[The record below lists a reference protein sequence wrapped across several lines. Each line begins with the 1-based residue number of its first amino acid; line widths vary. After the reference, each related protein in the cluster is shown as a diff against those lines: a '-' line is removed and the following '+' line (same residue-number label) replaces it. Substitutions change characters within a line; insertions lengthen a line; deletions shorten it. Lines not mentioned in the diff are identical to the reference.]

1 LSIQTT
7 DPGKKDWG
15 HLIEEFRHRR
25 GVPLAVICFLAVW
38 FAPAPTGLALAGQK
52 ALAIFAAIFV
62 LYLTEA
68 MPLGITSLA
77 VIPLAVLTGTV
88 KLSSALEGFAASTVY
103 LLIGAFILGA
113 AMVKT
118 RLADRITYVIL
129 SRIGSKTRNIVY
141 GMMAVNIVLAFLV
154 PSATARTAIL
164 IPICLG
170 IIQVFQEG
178 REGRSPFAVAL
189 MLTNCFTNVTISA
202 GIMTATVANPVTIEF
217 IAKSEGK
224 IISYMEWFVLGL
236 PPALLMTIFTT
247 WYLLRVFKPEREEL
261 PGGREFIRS
270 KLTAFGPMSSE
281 EKRTFLVFI
290 LVVVLW
296 VTGEWTKIDPTTAC
310 LVGVIALFLPRFGV
324 LNWNDA
330 NKGVS
335 WQVALIAGGG
345 ISLGDILMKTGA
357 AKWLATGI
365 FSLLGLH
372 GVSTLVL
379 LLVVMFICMY
389 LHFFFVGTT
398 AMNTALLPIV
408 IAMAVAANLPPH
420 VLALPAG
427 MVIGGYAILMFY
439 ATNPLILVY
448 GTGKVRIEDYPRA
461 GIPICAIACL
471 VYALCAA
478 TYWRWLGFF

>member
-1 LSIQTT
+1 MTT
-7 DPGKKDWG
+7 QPKESGKNKWG
-15 HLIEEFRHRR
+15 HIVEEFRHKW
-25 GVPLAVICFLAVW
+25 GFPMAVLCFLAVW
-38 FAPAPTGLALAGQK
+38 FAPNPVGLALAGKK

-118 RLADRITYVIL
+118 NLADRITYVIL
-129 SRIGSKTRNIVY
+129 SKIGSKTRNIVY

-164 IPICLG
+164 IPICMG
-170 IIQVFQEG
+170 IIYAFKEG

-189 MLTNCFTNVTISA
+189 MLTNCLTNVTISA
-202 GIMTATVANPVTIEF
+202 GIMTATVANPVTVEF

-224 IISYMEWFVLGL
+224 IISYMEWFVLGF
-236 PPALLMTIFTT
+236 PPALIMTVFST
-247 WYLLRVFKPEREEL
+247 WYLLRVFTPERDEL
-261 PGGREFIRS
+261 PGGQDYIMT
-270 KLTAFGPMSSE
+270 KLKSFGPMSQD
-281 EKRTFLVFI
+281 EKRTLAVFL

-310 LVGVIALFLPRFGV
+310 LVGVVALYLPKFGV
-324 LNWNDA
+324 LNWSDA

-357 AKWLATGI
+357 AKWLATSI

-408 IAMAVAANLPPH
+408 IGMAATAGLPAH

-427 MVIGGYAILMFY
+427 MVIGGYAVLMFY

-448 GTGKVRIEDYPRA
+448 GTGTVRMEDYPRA
-461 GIPICAIACL
+461 GVPICAVACL
-471 VYALCAA
+471 VYGLCAA